1 MKSKTLTVRAI
12 KIAGDVLLYLFM
24 VICLVALILSIVSKK
39 GSDGAATVLGY
50 QLRLVQSPSMEA
62 CEQTDVSGYKIK
74 DIPTKSM
81 VFIEVMPEDPIEAA
95 AWYAELA
102 VGDVLTF
109 KYVYTTQETIT
120 HRIVSIEENDHG
132 GYTIELQ
139 GDNKSEDADTLIQT
153 IDTALINSPNYV
165 IGKVVAVSV
174 PFGYFVHALK
184 SPVGIVCIIMVPC
197 AIIIVLEI
205 IRIISVVS
213 AENRKK
219 QRAIKA
225 QQQNEIEE
233 LKKQL
238 ELLQAAQNE
247 VSSTST
253 DVQDIK
259 TQNLEEQE

>member
-1 MKSKTLTVRAI
+1 MKSKALIVRGA
-12 KIAGDVLLYLFM
+12 KIASNVLLYLFM
-24 VICLVALILSIVSKK
+24 AACLVALVLSVLSKK

-50 QLRLVQSPSMEA
+50 QIRIVQSPSMEA
-62 CEQTDVSGYKIK
+62 CDQTDVSQYKIK
-74 DIPTKSM
+74 DIPTKSV
-81 VFIEVMPEDPIEAA
+81 VFIEVVPDDPVEAA
-95 AWYAELA
+95 AWYDELA

-120 HRIVSIEENDHG
+120 HRIVSIEKNERG
-132 GYTIELQ
+132 GYNIDLQ
-139 GDNKSEDADTLIQT
+139 GDNKSENADTLIQT
-153 IDTALINSPNYV
+153 IDTSLANSPNYV

-184 SPVGIVCIIMVPC
+184 SPMGIICIIMVPC

-205 IRIISVVS
+205 IRIVSVVS

-219 QRAIKA
+219 QQAIKV
-225 QQQNEIEE
+225 QQQNEIDE

-247 VSSTST
+247 VSFTSS
-253 DVQDIK
+253 DVQDIQ
-259 TQNLEEQE
+259 TQIQEEQE

>member
-1 MKSKTLTVRAI
+1 MKSKTLSVRAI
-12 KIAGDVLLYLFM
+12 KIAGDVLLYLFIA
-24 VICLVALILSIVSKK
+24 ICLVALILSIVSKK

-81 VFIEVMPEDPIEAA
+81 VFIEVMPEDPSEAA

-132 GYTIELQ
+132 GYSIELQ